1 MMSKEIVFT
10 APLLVMLYDRAFRLQ
25 TWKGLIKPGHG
36 RGWLY
41 IGLWMI
47 AIGTFTAMQIGARG
61 DASILGVTMTPVA
74 YLYTQCWAI
83 AHYLQLTIWPSGLT
97 LDYGFRPIHGA
108 RGIPGFVLLAAMGA
122 ATLYAWT
129 RVARLGWLAFLGS
142 MFFIVLAPSSSFVP
156 QVLEIAAERRVY
168 LAVVPILI
176 MLTVG
181 VEWLRRKYAAQ
192 LSPKWIVAPVAIALC
207 VTTAARSYAYNDPVE
222 LWRSATHSVPENSRA
237 FEQYGL
243 ALFTAQPPQYPAAE
257 SAFVRALAMDSSC
270 QSGCLQYATLLSK
283 EGRYAEATPLL
294 QRQAG
299 EAGGTMYNFMA
310 TRLLAFALMKQGHYD
325 LAIPYLE
332 RLVQAQPS
340 VSHLVA
346 LGVSYLSAGMK
357 DEAIETFR
365 HMATLDPENEK
376 LQRLSARLLDGVG
389 HPEALSNLQ
398 DFAFTMAKDWM

>member
-1 MMSKEIVFT
+1 M
-10 APLLVMLYDRAFRLQ
+10 
-25 TWKGLIKPGHG
+25 
-36 RGWLY
+36 
-41 IGLWMI
+41 
-47 AIGTFTAMQIGARG
+47 
-61 DASILGVTMTPVA
+61 
-74 YLYTQCWAI
+74 
-83 AHYLQLTIWPSGLT
+83 T

-108 RGIPGFVLLAAMGA
+108 RGVPGFVLLAVMGA
-122 ATLYAWT
+122 ATVHAWT

-168 LAVVPILI
+168 LAIVPILI
-176 MLTVG
+176 VLTVG
-181 VEWLRRKYAAQ
+181 VEWLRRKYAAR
-192 LSPKWIVAPVAIALC
+192 LSPTWIVAPVAVALAL
-207 VTTAARSYAYNDPVE
+207 TTAARSYAYNDPIG
-222 LWRSATHSVPENSRA
+222 LWRSATQTVPENSRA
-237 FEQYGL
+237 FEQLGL

-283 EGRYAEATPLL
+283 ENRFAEAIPLL
-294 QRQAG
+294 ERQAG
-299 EAGGTMYNFMA
+299 ALGSPTYNIMGTE
-310 TRLLAFALMKQGHYD
+310 LLALAWMKEGHYD
-325 LAIPYLE
+325 RAIPYLE

-346 LGVSYLSAGMK
+346 LGVSYLSAGMR

-398 DFAFTMAKDWM
+398 DFAYTMAKDWM